1 MTILHCSANARKKF
15 KIADS
20 QSPPENQVKCSNLSH
35 SNILIKWVA
44 NLGNFPADSGTGTP
58 WIDIKLFELNF
69 ERFDVKSTFLMQM
82 SHAKLEITKTKEE
95 QVWNV
100 LEMHLTMISS
110 SLLINDKMV
119 VYPWEK
125 SDSFLS
131 FSQSVIP

>member
-1 MTILHCSANARKKF
+1 
-15 KIADS
+15 
-20 QSPPENQVKCSNLSH
+20 
-35 SNILIKWVA
+35 
-44 NLGNFPADSGTGTP
+44 
-58 WIDIKLFELNF
+58 
-69 ERFDVKSTFLMQM
+69 MQM

-95 QVWNV
+95 QVWND